1 MRKTYIGIVR
11 DHSGSMASLHR
22 GALKDYNMLINSIKQ
37 AAQLND
43 EATFVTVV
51 ECGYGRTNS
60 VRRIETNTPIERMQ
74 PAEEYSSSGTG
85 TPLFDA
91 VGELIEVM
99 TKQQEID
106 KDDTAFLLMVITDG
120 QENASRKYTAT
131 SISEQI
137 RKLQASDVWTFTF
150 RVPKGYQKTIVNLGI
165 PSGNVIEWEQTE
177 RALEVS
183 SQATQAAVSSFFTAR
198 STGVRSTSA
207 FYADVAN
214 IPVSAIRKTIPEVTH
229 TAKTFPVVSDSVI
242 AEFVTQKTGS
252 YKLGHAFYELSKSE
266 TVQASKEIAIIDKQT
281 GKIYRGE
288 GARQML
294 NLPSVGSVRL
304 KPGAMGQYGVFVQS
318 TSTNRKLIAGT
329 SLLYFW

>member
-11 DHSGSMASLHR
+11 DHSGSMGSLHK

-37 AAQLND
+37 AAHD

-51 ECGYGRTNS
+51 ECGYGRTS
-60 VRRIETNTPIERMQ
+60 MVRRIETNTPIERMKE
-74 PAEEYSSSGTG
+74 ATEYSSSGTG

-106 KDDTAFLLMVITDG
+106 KDDTAFLIMVITDG
-120 QENASRKYTAT
+120 EENASKKYKAL

-150 RVPKGYQKTIVNLGI
+150 RVPKGYQRTIVNLGI
-165 PSGNVIEWEQTE
+165 PSGNVIEWEQNE
-177 RALEVS
+177 RALEQS

-198 STGVRSTSA
+198 SSGVRSTGS

-214 IPVSAIRKTIPEVTH
+214 IPVSTIKQTIPEVTH
-229 TAKTFPVVSDSVI
+229 TAKTFSVFSDSVI

-252 YKLGHAFYELSKSE
+252 YKIGHAFYELSKPE
-266 TVQASKEIAIIDKQT
+266 TVQATKEIAIIDKQT
-281 GKIYRGE
+281 GKIYRGA

-294 NLPSVGSVRL
+294 NLPSIGNVRL
-304 KPGAMGQYGVFVQS
+304 KPGAMGQYGVYVQS
-318 TSTNRKLIAGT
+318 TSVNRKLIAGT
-329 SLLYFW
+329 TLLYFW